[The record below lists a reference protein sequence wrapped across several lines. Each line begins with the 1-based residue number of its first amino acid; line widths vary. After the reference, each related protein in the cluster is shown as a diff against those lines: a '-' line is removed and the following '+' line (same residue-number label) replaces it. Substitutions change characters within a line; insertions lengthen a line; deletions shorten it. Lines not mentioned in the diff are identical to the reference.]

1 MSVALSADI
10 RYRVL
15 HDPHESGVVTQQ
27 MNAADIVDREA
38 LRAPGVG
45 GRTREHADRTVTGTG
60 PTVSQGQMS
69 KLAPPPIAQSAFTTS

>member
-27 MNAADIVDREA
+27 MNAADIVDRET
-38 LRAPGVG
+38 LRRAVELANMP
-45 GRTREHADRTVTGTG
+45 TG
-60 PTVSQGQMS
+60 
-69 KLAPPPIAQSAFTTS
+69 